1 MLSLSSCVR
10 QTSQAVVE
18 SGEGTRQELTIGI
31 STDVESWYLDR
42 FPDGDARFVW
52 AQVYE
57 TLVRLTPDLELI
69 PGLAIS
75 WEAAEGG
82 KTWVFRLR
90 EGVKFHDGTPFN
102 AAAVVFS
109 YQKNSYAGQTVLRAL
124 ERVEAVDDYTVQFI
138 LKRPMPLP
146 YYLTHIGWPIMSPSC
161 IDEAGKFSGPVG
173 TGPFEFDRQRADQ
186 EVILIRNDDYW
197 GGPSRLEQVSFKIVP
212 DAGARVIALESGEL
226 DMIIKVPESDVARLV
241 KTPNITVHRRLS
253 TFTDF
258 LQFNCERP
266 PFDDIRLRQAVAAAI
281 DTEQLTAEILEG
293 VGQPARGRP
302 FAPIMAYSNPDLDL
316 IEYDRAAARE
326 QLAEAGWQDRDG
338 DGIVEKAG
346 TPLTARLL
354 LNPGANVAS
363 GARFPLMA
371 EAIQAQLRSVGIDVQ
386 IQLLERGAFLD
397 AEARGEFEM
406 LLRTGHYVWGA
417 YPRHFFLHFS
427 QNEYSHYTDPDY
439 DRLIVQADATT
450 EPQAQRT
457 LYYRLQ
463 EETLARLPAFY
474 MVHQEKIVATGRRVA
489 GYRISA
495 EAPWLNLQGISI
507 AAGR

>member
-1 MLSLSSCVR
+1 MYFGTGRAFVWLAGSVAIVLSLSSCVR

-57 TLVRLTPDLELI
+57 TLVRLTPDLQLI

-316 IEYDRAAARE
+316 IE
-326 QLAEAGWQDRDG
+326 
-338 DGIVEKAG
+338 
-346 TPLTARLL
+346 
-354 LNPGANVAS
+354 
-363 GARFPLMA
+363 
-371 EAIQAQLRSVGIDVQ
+371 
-386 IQLLERGAFLD
+386 
-397 AEARGEFEM
+397 
-406 LLRTGHYVWGA
+406 
-417 YPRHFFLHFS
+417 
-427 QNEYSHYTDPDY
+427 
-439 DRLIVQADATT
+439 
-450 EPQAQRT
+450 
-457 LYYRLQ
+457 
-463 EETLARLPAFY
+463 
-474 MVHQEKIVATGRRVA
+474 
-489 GYRISA
+489 
-495 EAPWLNLQGISI
+495 
-507 AAGR
+507 